1 MLRKGLIAFATL
13 LILWGMLRALLGDP
27 GAFVVTLWGL
37 ILLAAVLFERWRY
50 QKTARAPKIEWQGTD
65 ERFVD
70 PETGVLTQ
78 VMYDPRSGERIYRP
92 IIDTDKSP

>member
-1 MLRKGLIAFATL
+1 MLRNGLIAFAIL
-13 LILWGMLRALLGDP
+13 LMLWGMLRAMLGNP
-27 GAFVVTLWGL
+27 AAMVVSLWGL
-37 ILLAAVLFERWRY
+37 ILFSAVLLERWRY
-50 QKTARAPKIEWQGTD
+50 KKTARAPKAEWQNTD

-92 IIDTDKSP
+92 IPGDDQPL